1 MKSQSKKLS
10 QLLKGDSAVIES
22 FTDDIMKLKL
32 LEMGCLPG
40 EEIRVERFAP
50 LGDPMA
56 ISVSGSVI
64 SIRIDEADN
73 VLVRSI
79 FK

>member
-1 MKSQSKKLS
+1 MPSQSKKLS
-10 QLLKGDSAVIES
+10 QLIKGDIAVIES

-73 VLVRSI
+73 VLVKSI
-79 FK
+79 SK